1 MSDWLIYGANGYSA
15 QLAAER
21 AIRFGMRPVIGGRNE
36 AAVQAVAQRLGL
48 DWLGSS
54 LDDID
59 VLTSKLR
66 GFKVV
71 AHCAG
76 PFAHTARP
84 MMKAAIRA
92 GVHYVDIT
100 GEIPVFELGQE
111 LDGEA
116 RAAGVVLCPGVGFD
130 VIPTDCVAACLK
142 QALPDATQLCLAFA
156 GDSALSRGTAK
167 TSIEGLARGFL
178 IRENGKFKKV
188 SRAFAHRTIDFG
200 RGEQPVAIIPWG
212 DVSTAYWTTGIPNI
226 RVYLPYK
233 GGVGSLYMTDV
244 MRPLLALPPVQKFLK
259 AGVDKR
265 ALKQLGPDEARRA
278 ARPTVVWGEVTN
290 ARGERRTARLTTA
303 HGYSVTAE
311 GIVTAVANL
320 LKRGTSNGGYFTP
333 SQLLGERVIESFEG
347 SGKIEIV

>member
-21 AIRFGMRPVIGGRNE
+21 AIRLGMRPVIGGRNDE
-36 AAVQAVAQRLGL
+36 AVRAVAQRLGL
-48 DWLGSS
+48 DWISSS
-54 LDDID
+54 LDDVD
-59 VLTSKLR
+59 VLASKLR

-76 PFAHTARP
+76 PFAHTAKQ
-84 MMKAAIRA
+84 MMQAAIRA

-100 GEIPVFELGQE
+100 GEIPVFELGQQ
-111 LDGEA
+111 LHHDA
-116 RAAGVVLCPGVGFD
+116 QAAGVVICPGVGFD

-178 IRENGKFKKV
+178 VRENGGFKKV
-188 SRAFAHRTIDFG
+188 SRAYMHRTIDFG

-212 DVSTAYWTTGIPNI
+212 DVSTAFWTTGIPNI

-233 GGVGSLYMTDV
+233 GGVGGLYMTDV
-244 MRPLLALPPVQKFLK
+244 MRPILALPPIQKFLK
-259 AGVDKR
+259 AGIDKR
-265 ALKQLGPDEARRA
+265 AREKLGPDETRRA
-278 ARPTVVWGEVTN
+278 ARPTVVWGEVSN
-290 ARGERRTARLTTA
+290 AKGELRTARLTTA

-311 GIVTAVANL
+311 GIVTAVTHL
-320 LKRGTSNGGYFTP
+320 LARGTSNGGYFTP

-347 SGKIEIV
+347 SGRIEIV

>member
-1 MSDWLIYGANGYSA
+1 MNDWLIYGANGYSA

-21 AIRFGMRPVIGGRNE
+21 AIRLGLRPVMGGRNDQS
-36 AAVQAVAQRLGL
+36 VRDVAQRLGL
-48 DWLGSS
+48 DWISAT
-54 LDDID
+54 LDDVD
-59 VLTSKLR
+59 VLASKLR
-66 GFKVV
+66 DFKVV

-76 PFAHTARP
+76 PFAHTAKQ
-84 MMKAAIRA
+84 MMRAAIQA

-100 GEIPVFELGQE
+100 GEIPVFELGQQ
-111 LDGEA
+111 LHRDA
-116 RAAGVVLCPGVGFD
+116 QAAGTVVCPGVGFD

-142 QALPDATQLCLAFA
+142 QALPDATELCLAFA

-178 IRENGKFKKV
+178 VRENGQFKKV
-188 SRAFAHRTIDFG
+188 SRAYLHRTIDFG

-233 GGVGSLYMTDV
+233 GGVTSLYMTDA
-244 MRPLLALPPVQKFLK
+244 MRPILALPPIQKFLK
-259 AGVDKR
+259 SKIDKGTT
-265 ALKQLGPDEARRA
+265 GPDETRRA
-278 ARPTVVWGEVTN
+278 ARPTTVWGEVTN
-290 ARGERRTARLTTA
+290 AIGERRTARLTTA

-311 GIVTAVANL
+311 GIVTAVQHL
-320 LKRGTSNGGYFTP
+320 LTRGTSNGGYFTP

-347 SGKIEIV
+347 SSRIEIV

>member
-1 MSDWLIYGANGYSA
+1 MNDWLIYGANGYSA

-21 AIRFGMRPVIGGRNE
+21 AVNLGLRPVLGGRNE
-36 AAVQAVAQRLGL
+36 TAVRNVAQRLQLDYLVSGL
-48 DWLGSS
+48 D
-54 LDDID
+54 DVD
-59 VLTSKLR
+59 VLASKLR
-66 GFKVV
+66 DFKVV

-76 PFAHTARP
+76 PFAHTAKQ
-84 MMKAAIRA
+84 MMRAAIKA

-100 GEIPVFELGQE
+100 GEIPVFELGQQ
-111 LDGEA
+111 LNSEA
-116 RAAGVVLCPGVGFD
+116 QAAGVVLCPGVGFD

-142 QALPDATQLCLAFA
+142 QALPDATDLCLAFA

-178 IRENGKFKKV
+178 VRENGSFKKV
-188 SRAFAHRTIDFG
+188 SRAYAHRTIDFG
-200 RGEQPVAIIPWG
+200 RGEQPVAVIPWG

-244 MRPLLALPPVQKFLK
+244 MRPLLALPPVQKLLK
-259 AGVDKR
+259 SQVEKR
-265 ALKQLGPDEARRA
+265 TPGPDATRRA

-290 ARGERRTARLTTA
+290 AAGERRTARLTTA

-311 GIVTAVANL
+311 GIVTAVKLL
-320 LKRGTSNGGYFTP
+320 LKRGLDQGGYFTP
-333 SQLLGERVIESFEG
+333 SQLLGERVIETFEG